1 MGYTPWGQK
10 ELDMT
15 ERLNKNDCCM
25 QAYVTNDKT
34 EAEITFSE
42 DHLCLLGI
50 NASLLSFILPPLGAG
65 MMPH

>member
-1 MGYTPWGQK
+1 MGYRPRGQK

-15 ERLNKNDCCM
+15 ERLNKNDCRM
-25 QAYVTNDKT
+25 QAYVTNDKM

-42 DHLCLLGI
+42 DHLCPLGKD
-50 NASLLSFILPPLGAG
+50 ASLLSFILPPPGVG